1 MQYPIQQIIK
11 FYRDAYQHEYSTNSI
26 YNFFSNKV
34 SHQYF
39 PTSFQLLSQADYIMP
54 VDSNWGEETSV
65 ELELS
70 SSEKKLVA
78 GSFFVKGKTT
88 LLGTSK
94 KIFSPLFLHDVSL
107 GVINETYTLQLLP
120 DSISVNPV
128 AINYLNNLH
137 PSILYQYEELAEKL
151 LAFKTPFAFDGLVGI
166 TSLLKVQY
174 PLLDLDIVERRL
186 ETQAQLA
193 NLEAVYSSRKTSFE
207 NILLPDIAIGLVD
220 KPAKSKGV
228 IDELG
233 VLSER
238 KHKKRALLHQVFS
251 ENSQQHNRI
260 DSKYSN
266 EKSLV
271 PVSLSKQQKQVLS
284 SVKNYPLT
292 LVVGPPG
299 TGKSFTI
306 AALAMDA
313 IHQGKKVLITSKNEQ
328 ACQVIHQKIANDI
341 GIKGVALDASKP
353 RFKISVAAKLRN
365 IANGVGVRE
374 LDPEKYKKLK
384 TEVSLLESRIEKL
397 IQQITT
403 RAQKEL
409 YWGEKLADTQSGFF
423 ANLQKKWISYKHYN
437 STPIWKLKH
446 ELHRADHKLRKK
458 KKTLL
463 KRDYQNSLFNLLAKS
478 RSSLLKLEKA
488 FNTNSGNETKSIFS
502 KVDHGV
508 ILKALPVWIC
518 KSGDITDIM
527 PLEKELFD
535 LLIIDE
541 ASQCDIAS
549 SIPLLYRSKRAVVV
563 GDPNQLRHISFLSK
577 RKETATKEKYGISM
591 LDLSYRDCSVLDQVN
606 KSIDSQNAVIFLD
619 EHYRSMPDIIDFSN
633 KCFYDSQLKIMT
645 AHPGTDDLNNLL
657 FISLNGRRNEKGEN
671 EIEAQAILNNL
682 QKLILD
688 EIDLDKK
695 SATSVGIISPFRVQV
710 NLLKKLIRD
719 NIELASI
726 KKHRLLIET
735 PFGFQGEERD
745 KIFLSFTLD
754 KDTHSA
760 AYRYL
765 NRPDVFN
772 VGITRAKSSQ
782 EVYHSID
789 ISKLPEDSLV
799 VRYLSNKTETV
810 TEIETDATYDQF
822 TEEVIALVTSLN
834 AGSIHTDRLISGARI
849 DLIVVQQNRT
859 VGIDL
864 VGFPGDFEQQLSIEN
879 IERLERCG
887 IETFI
892 LPFSSW
898 HLNKTACQK
907 AITKFLLPKGTESE

>member
-1 MQYPIQQIIK
+1 
-11 FYRDAYQHEYSTNSI
+11 
-26 YNFFSNKV
+26 
-34 SHQYF
+34 
-39 PTSFQLLSQADYIMP
+39 
-54 VDSNWGEETSV
+54 
-65 ELELS
+65 
-70 SSEKKLVA
+70 
-78 GSFFVKGKTT
+78 
-88 LLGTSK
+88 
-94 KIFSPLFLHDVSL
+94 
-107 GVINETYTLQLLP
+107 
-120 DSISVNPV
+120 
-128 AINYLNNLH
+128 
-137 PSILYQYEELAEKL
+137 
-151 LAFKTPFAFDGLVGI
+151 
-166 TSLLKVQY
+166 
-174 PLLDLDIVERRL
+174 
-186 ETQAQLA
+186 
-193 NLEAVYSSRKTSFE
+193 
-207 NILLPDIAIGLVD
+207 
-220 KPAKSKGV
+220 
-228 IDELG
+228 
-233 VLSER
+233 
-238 KHKKRALLHQVFS
+238 
-251 ENSQQHNRI
+251 
-260 DSKYSN
+260 
-266 EKSLV
+266 
-271 PVSLSKQQKQVLS
+271 
-284 SVKNYPLT
+284 
-292 LVVGPPG
+292 
-299 TGKSFTI
+299 
-306 AALAMDA
+306 
-313 IHQGKKVLITSKNEQ
+313 
-328 ACQVIHQKIANDI
+328 
-341 GIKGVALDASKP
+341 
-353 RFKISVAAKLRN
+353 
-365 IANGVGVRE
+365 
-374 LDPEKYKKLK
+374 
-384 TEVSLLESRIEKL
+384 
-397 IQQITT
+397 
-403 RAQKEL
+403 
-409 YWGEKLADTQSGFF
+409 
-423 ANLQKKWISYKHYN
+423 
-437 STPIWKLKH
+437 
-446 ELHRADHKLRKK
+446 
-458 KKTLL
+458 
-463 KRDYQNSLFNLLAKS
+463 
-478 RSSLLKLEKA
+478 
-488 FNTNSGNETKSIFS
+488 
-502 KVDHGV
+502 
-508 ILKALPVWIC
+508 
-518 KSGDITDIM
+518 
-527 PLEKELFD
+527 
-535 LLIIDE
+535 
-541 ASQCDIAS
+541 
-549 SIPLLYRSKRAVVV
+549 
-563 GDPNQLRHISFLSK
+563 
-577 RKETATKEKYGISM
+577 M